1 MPGFKQFVKG
11 GSAGALKAIVVFY
24 KQATPNGV
32 KDKSGLLAPS
42 EPPVYRKKRKSFR
55 LHGSFL

>member
-32 KDKSGLLAPS
+32 KDKSNILAPA
-42 EPPVYRKKRKSFR
+42 EPPVYRKNEKSSGFQR
-55 LHGSFL
+55 SLL